1 MQNAPGAGPLAAQ
14 VTASAAELLAQL
26 ARGSTDSWAEAAA
39 VAAQAQLLHDRAAPL
54 GELASRAY
62 EDAVTAVGG
71 DQEVGMAYARAAE
84 PPLRIAEAPAVGRR
98 IWPSEALSR
107 PATTSGHARRLR
119 PPAVARR
126 AAHWWPRGSDPRGGS
141 ERSPGGREG
150 TLHLPDGRPHANL
163 PAAYAVGMSEKPLPE
178 EEPLPAWSLPTD
190 AVKRIELPEAWPGQV
205 TREWAWGGAT
215 GAGVRVCVLDSGV
228 ELDHP
233 DVGTVDH

>member
-84 PPLRIAEAPAVGRR
+84 PPLRIAEAAADVA
-98 IWPSEALSR
+98 AL
-107 PATTSGHARRLR
+107 AAH
-119 PPAVARR
+119 VARNGNPSDRADAVVAGVLAAGSAR
-126 AAHWWPRGSDPRGGS
+126 AAA
-141 ERSPGGREG
+141 E
-150 TLHLPDGRPHANL
+150 LVAANL
-163 PAAYAVGMSEKPLPE
+163 TAPANDERVRRAQLLAE
-178 EEPLPAWSLPTD
+178 EAARTAE
-190 AVKRIELPEAWPGQV
+190 EARAA
-205 TREWAWGGAT
+205 RE
-215 GAGVRVCVLDSGV
+215 
-228 ELDHP
+228 
-233 DVGTVDH
+233 